1 MSAEVLCITL
11 TFLITLTL
19 FLCCLVRN
27 KFVFHD
33 QNAMIAWGLS
43 LLGTVTLFLVLSE
56 TNPQT
61 VCVVSSLISS
71 PSSHSHM
78 IAPPHQQTSPLLI
91 FGKEKQHSSLNQR
104 DFIFTHDSNTS
115 THASNTQP
123 HSDNICSSSSS
134 PRLWRRFS
142 IKQRVVWVSE
152 NQSTHSFPI

>member
-1 MSAEVLCITL
+1 MIVNNDVFVSVEVLCITL

-78 IAPPHQQTSPLLI
+78 IARPP
-91 FGKEKQHSSLNQR
+91 
-104 DFIFTHDSNTS
+104 S
-115 THASNTQP
+115 TDIPTF
-123 HSDNICSSSSS
+123 DI
-134 PRLWRRFS
+134 
-142 IKQRVVWVSE
+142 
-152 NQSTHSFPI
+152 

>member
-1 MSAEVLCITL
+1 MTAEKKQSYCSPFLILFFFVGVFEGMIVNNDVFVSVEVLCITL

-78 IAPPHQQTSPLLI
+78 IARPP
-91 FGKEKQHSSLNQR
+91 
-104 DFIFTHDSNTS
+104 S
-115 THASNTQP
+115 TDIPTF
-123 HSDNICSSSSS
+123 DI
-134 PRLWRRFS
+134 
-142 IKQRVVWVSE
+142 
-152 NQSTHSFPI
+152 